1 MFSGK
6 VAPNKDKDAIKPEAE
21 STKKAEARGK
31 RLFVALLWGLFLGA
45 VCIGAWVQYRVCSC
59 QSETVQKLQ
68 WGGAMWWF
76 LVSSCRSYTTAD
88 DTNPAL
94 PIINSIGPI
103 V

>member
-6 VAPNKDKDAIKPEAE
+6 VAPNKDKDATKPEAE

-45 VCIGAWVQYRVCSC
+45 VCRGAWLQYRVCSC

-68 WGGAMWWF
+68 WGGGEGNVV
-76 LVSSCRSYTTAD
+76 VSCV
-88 DTNPAL
+88 
-94 PIINSIGPI
+94 I
-103 V
+103 VQELYYG